1 MQLSENGTHLTYCT
15 NIHPGESW
23 PEVFRNLKQYLPAL
37 KSRFPAEDF
46 GIGLRLSHRA
56 TTQLQTSE
64 IAEFKAWLVERGLYV
79 FTLNGFPYG
88 GFHNE
93 VVKDKV
99 YAPDWTTPERTNY
112 TKNLA
117 HILAA
122 LLPEGVKG
130 SISTL
135 PLSYKPW
142 FNRSSDIN
150 QVFKQSTLNLVEV
163 VLELVHLHQTT
174 GKFIHIDLE
183 PEPNGLIENSAE
195 VIDFFENWLLPVGG
209 KYLVNT
215 LGLSLTA
222 AETLLREHISI
233 CYDTCHFSVVYE
245 NPVQVFRQF
254 KQAGISIG
262 KIQISAA
269 IKNKLPQ
276 EQSERVN
283 LAEYLQ
289 KFAESTYLHQVV
301 AAYADGSLQSYID
314 LPEALQ
320 DLKETTAQEWRT
332 HFHIPIFNETYGILQ
347 STQDDI
353 LTVLELLKRYPCEH
367 LEIETYTFQVLPD
380 NLKTDL
386 LTSIQREYD
395 WVIQH
400 YYRDDCSFYSS
411 EFKKPL
417 LKIS

>member
-1 MQLSENGTHLTYCT
+1 MQITENGSHLTYCT

-23 PEVFRNLKQYLPAL
+23 PEVLSNLKQYIPPL
-37 KSRFPAEDF
+37 KNRLNCEKF

-56 TTQLQTSE
+56 AAELQTSE
-64 IAEFKAWLVERGLYV
+64 IAGFKAWLSERDLYV

-88 GFHNE
+88 GFHNQ

-117 HILAA
+117 RILAE
-122 LLPEGVKG
+122 LLPEGVGG

-142 FNRSSDIN
+142 FNHSSALDE
-150 QVFKQSTLNLVEV
+150 VFKRSTMNLVEV
-163 VLELVHLHQTT
+163 AIELVYLHQKT
-174 GKFIHIDLE
+174 GKFIHVDLE
-183 PEPNGLIENSAE
+183 PEPNGLIENSVE
-195 VIDFFENWLLPVGG
+195 VIDFFENWLLPIGG
-209 KYLVNT
+209 KCLADR
-215 LGLSLTA
+215 LGLPLTA
-222 AETLLREHISI
+222 AETLLREHIQI

-245 NPVQVFRQF
+245 DPEQVFRQF
-254 KQAGISIG
+254 KEAGISIG

-269 IKNKLPQ
+269 IKNKLP
-276 EQSERVN
+276 EDQSKRSN

-301 AAYADGSLQSYID
+301 AAYPDGTLQSYID
-314 LPEALQ
+314 LPQALQ
-320 DLKETTAQEWRT
+320 DLKETTATEWRT
-332 HFHIPIFNETYGILQ
+332 HFHIPIFNQTYGILQ

-386 LTSIQREYD
+386 LTSIQREYE

-400 YYRDDCSFYSS
+400 YAENFNLPSS
-411 EFKKPL
+411 QFKKPS
-417 LKIS
+417 LKI

>member
-1 MQLSENGTHLTYCT
+1 MQVIENGSHLTYCT

-23 PEVFRNLKQYLPAL
+23 PEVFSNLKEYLPAL
-37 KSRFPAEDF
+37 KNRLNAEKF
-46 GIGLRLSHRA
+46 GIGLRLSHQA
-56 TTQLQTSE
+56 TTQLNSSE
-64 IAEFKAWLVERGLYV
+64 MGEFKAWLAEHNLYV

-99 YAPDWTTPERTNY
+99 YAPDWTTPQRTNY
-112 TKNLA
+112 TKKLA
-117 HILAA
+117 HILAK
-122 LLPEGVKG
+122 LLPERVKG

-142 FNRSSDIN
+142 FNSSSDFTGA
-150 QVFKQSTLNLVEV
+150 FKQSTINLIEV
-163 VLELVHLHQTT
+163 VIELVHLHQTT

-195 VIDFFENWLLPVGG
+195 VIDFFQNWLLPVGG
-209 KYLVNT
+209 EYLVNK
-215 LGLSLTA
+215 LSISLA
-222 AETLLREHISI
+222 AAQTLLREHIQI
-233 CYDTCHFSVVYE
+233 CYDTCHFSVVYD

-254 KQAGISIG
+254 KEAGISIG

-269 IKNKLPQ
+269 IKNQLPV
-276 EQSERVN
+276 EQSQRDN
-283 LAEYLQ
+283 LGEYLQ

-301 AAYADGSLQSYID
+301 ACYPDGSLQSYID
-314 LPEALQ
+314 LSQALQ
-320 DLKETTAQEWRT
+320 ELKETAAKEWRT
-332 HFHIPIFNETYGILQ
+332 HFHIPIFNQTYGILQ

-353 LTVLELLKRYPCEH
+353 LTVLELLKDYPCEH

-380 NLKTDL
+380 NLKIDL
-386 LTSIQREYD
+386 LSSIEREYN

-400 YYRDDCSFYSS
+400 FIGDSSVESS
-411 EFKKPL
+411 ELKKPL
-417 LKIS
+417 VKMG

>member
-1 MQLSENGTHLTYCT
+1 MQLTENGAHLTYCT

-23 PEVFRNLKQYLPAL
+23 LEVLTNLKQYLPAL
-37 KSRFPAEDF
+37 KSRFNTEYF
-46 GIGLRLSHRA
+46 GIGLRLSHQA
-56 TTQLQTSE
+56 TIQLQAAE
-64 IAEFKAWLVERGLYV
+64 IAEFKAWLVEQGLYV

-117 HILAA
+117 HILAE

-142 FNRSSDIN
+142 FNSSSNIN
-150 QVFKQSTLNLVEV
+150 QVFKQSTINLVEV
-163 VLELVHLHQTT
+163 VIFLVNLHQTR

-195 VIDFFENWLLPVGG
+195 VIKFFENWLLPLGG
-209 KYLVNT
+209 KYLANK
-215 LGLSLTA
+215 LNLSLNA
-222 AETLLREHISI
+222 AETLLREHIQI

-245 NPVQVFRQF
+245 NPVQVFRDF

-276 EQSERVN
+276 EKSERAN
-283 LAEYLQ
+283 LAESLQ

-301 AAYADGSLQSYID
+301 AAYADGTLQSYID
-314 LPEALQ
+314 LPEALE

-332 HFHIPIFNETYGILQ
+332 HFHIPIFNQTYGILQ

-353 LTVLELLKRYPCEH
+353 LTVLNLLKSYPCEH
-367 LEIETYTFQVLPD
+367 LEIETYTFQVLPE

-395 WVIQH
+395 WVIQQ
-400 YYRDDCSFYSS
+400 DVENFNLYSS
-411 EFKKPL
+411 QFKKPL
-417 LKIS
+417 LKIP